1 MAVNNIN
8 DISFN
13 DRRKFAV
20 KLIDD
25 MLQTLTPENAINNV
39 FNVNINMYKNVY
51 LIGFGKA
58 SFRMYSGIRPKIIN
72 KLRYAGIIVPED
84 EIIGHNFTELRIYR
98 GTHPYVSNASVN
110 SSIELLRPL
119 KNLNEDDLVIV
130 LISGGGSSLFEIP
143 EDNVSVDDIMEIS
156 KEIMNS
162 GGNIYDLNIIRLGL
176 SSVKGGKLASY
187 LYPAHVKSYIISD
200 VFYDDLGIIA
210 SGPLVREDYS
220 DDVQKISEKYVKNP
234 GLRDFIN
241 KNYRKNSLDMKYYE
255 RIENIIILKNKDF
268 VDYLYKNLDSNSVS
282 LGSNINGDVNDV
294 SNYLINILRNI
305 YSVKRSGFWF
315 VCGGETTVNVKGNG
329 IGGRN
334 EELCM
339 KMLKL
344 YNNDEQFLFLSIG
357 TDGIDGLSPAA
368 GGIVDNFTKIENIDD
383 YLKNNDSYN
392 ALKPGNIIMT
402 GRTGNNVSDI
412 ILGYYNKF
420 NNF

>member
-1 MAVNNIN
+1 MAVNNIK

-39 FNVNINMYKNVY
+39 FNVNINIYKNVY

-84 EIIGHNFTELRIYR
+84 EVIGHNFTELRIYR

-143 EDNVSVDDIMEIS
+143 EDNVSVDDIIEIS

-220 DDVQKISEKYVKNP
+220 GDVQKISEKYVKNP

-241 KNYRKNSLDMKYYE
+241 KNYRKNTLDMKYYE

-315 VCGGETTVNVKGNG
+315 VCGGETTVNVRGNG

>member
-39 FNVNINMYKNVY
+39 FNVNINIYKNVY

-84 EIIGHNFTELRIYR
+84 EVIGHNFTELRIYR

-241 KNYRKNSLDMKYYE
+241 KNYRKNTLDMKYYE

>member
-84 EIIGHNFTELRIYR
+84 EVIGHNFTELRIYR
-98 GTHPYVSNASVN
+98 GTHPYVSSASVN

-315 VCGGETTVNVKGNG
+315 VCGGETTVNVRGNG

-339 KMLKL
+339 KMHKL

>member
-1 MAVNNIN
+1 MAVNNIK

-39 FNVNINMYKNVY
+39 FNVNINIYKNVY

-84 EIIGHNFTELRIYR
+84 EVIGHNFTELRIYR

-220 DDVQKISEKYVKNP
+220 GDVQKISEKYVKNP

-241 KNYRKNSLDMKYYE
+241 KNYRKNTLDMKYYE

>member
-143 EDNVSVDDIMEIS
+143 EDNVSVEDIMEIS

>member
-84 EIIGHNFTELRIYR
+84 EVIGHNFTELRIYR
-98 GTHPYVSNASVN
+98 GTHPYVSNTSVN